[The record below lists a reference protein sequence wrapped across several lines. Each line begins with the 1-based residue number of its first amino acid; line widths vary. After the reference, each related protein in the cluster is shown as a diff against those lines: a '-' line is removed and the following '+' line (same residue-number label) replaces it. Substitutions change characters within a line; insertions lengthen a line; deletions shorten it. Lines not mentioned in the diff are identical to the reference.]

1 MIFAL
6 ILIIVGAAVGLMLP
20 LQAYA
25 ISSSIYTSV
34 GILAAI
40 DSIIGGIKAN
50 YDEEFDLA
58 IFASGLF
65 LNILMAVALSWVG
78 DKIGVPLYFAAVFVF
93 GTRLFNNLALIRR
106 RVIER
111 IRRNLANKR
120 RFEAEGAAES
130 ATANAAEVVDR
141 DAERDLE
148 RSTERDVERNLE
160 HDEDKVLASG
170 SEDDDL
176 PERAKKDGLLEEGA
190 HPSEQKLK

>member
-6 ILIIVGAAVGLMLP
+6 ILIIVGAAIGLVLP

-40 DSIIGGIKAN
+40 DSIVGGIKAN

-111 IRRNLANKR
+111 IRRNMANRKKI
-120 RFEAEGAAES
+120 EAEIVAEEAASETIS
-130 ATANAAEVVDR
+130 ETIVEPVEDGNAAIEAEYENGDR
-141 DAERDLE
+141 RERDQ
-148 RSTERDVERNLE
+148 D
-160 HDEDKVLASG
+160 AFG
-170 SEDDDL
+170 
-176 PERAKKDGLLEEGA
+176 EEIQ
-190 HPSEQKLK
+190 SLEQKLKK